1 MTFDYFSYW
10 NGDATAALFQMI
22 AALTASGDFLALV
35 KSMTLFGLL
44 SCVAAAVIRIEGR
57 LILSW
62 FAATVLFFFIA
73 LFPKCNV
80 LVTDVRALT
89 ARTIAD
95 VPLGIGVI
103 AGTSSAVGKW
113 LAETFETAMTDVDA
127 EKFSQ
132 FGAVFPER
140 VVAAIHKAGPILPK
154 TRVLLND
161 FVSRCV
167 APEILDADA
176 KRTEL
181 MQSSSLWDTVKQ
193 SGWVNPARFMLVDG
207 EPLFCDAAV
216 AKIEAVIQN
225 EEIPAQ
231 EKLLMTRLS
240 SADDG
245 LTEAAL
251 RKAVPE
257 ARAVLLGTSESM
269 EKSLEHAMLLSAVP
283 EGMERV
289 AERTGAPLAAGAALA
304 RAQGSLSAEISF
316 RAMGELASAFLP
328 KLRTALEFIT
338 LAVFPIVVVMAAA
351 MVTAAGTVIRMYVT
365 IFVWLMLWAPLAA
378 VINYLLIHIDASP
391 MTQLMEAYG
400 GVTLESAD
408 LVRELGASSQ
418 AMAGCLML
426 LMPAAAFMIARASEM
441 GAAGLA
447 SAVMAPAGSAAGAQ
461 SAAAA
466 MGNLSA
472 GNASL
477 SNVSAGNTGINKTDL
492 SSSFTSGDV
501 AASTTP
507 YGTVTRNAATGQV
520 TGMTAASWN
529 LGVTASTTSSSANA
543 SLHSTSSDQSA
554 VIGQSA
560 VRTTGAAST
569 ATQTASHLTS
579 TGFATIA
586 STGTTT
592 SNAKTE
598 TFSQSTGYGFSEGSS
613 FARSAQNR
621 ESLQGGFSGG
631 IRAGSSNDRPSPGS
645 PAASGTVLQ
654 IGSAADGAGS
664 MDPSDSLM
672 PMPKLIHSAVPNA
685 GKSDASPVQ
694 PQMKTLSGQFD
705 FGMQTQVMGAI
716 SDTAVE
722 NASSSKNKLIT
733 SALGDALTSLH
744 SVSRATSDT
753 NSNIQTSGDGFVFS
767 ELNSAQDAHLSSNFA
782 AEHSSSVK
790 MASRNGGFSITG
802 DISQALG
809 QKAMDEFSSPEAFL
823 EHFSNPMARAALVR
837 SINLND
843 DEKNPLVQ
851 NLASGPTNEH
861 LSELPLEKIH
871 DQNVRGVSSDAES
884 KQAEFETR
892 TPAHLDAS
900 SNFSAPR
907 AGLSKPFDSAALT
920 LGVARKTAEIF
931 REGATSPARL
941 ADIGF
946 AGASMYASPEEI
958 SRALRESADKDPDLR
973 QSLIELGKRTA
984 Q

>member
-10 NGDATAALFQMI
+10 NGGATAALFQMI
-22 AALTASGDFLALV
+22 AGLTASGDFLSLV

-44 SCVAAAVIRIEGR
+44 SCVAAAAIRIEGR
-57 LILSW
+57 VILSW

-80 LVTDVRALT
+80 VVTDVRALS
-89 ARTIAD
+89 AKMISD

-103 AGTSSAVGKW
+103 AGTSSAVGRW
-113 LAETFETAMTDVDA
+113 LAEAFEAAMTDVDA

-161 FVSRCV
+161 FVGRCV

-181 MQSSSLWDTVKQ
+181 MQSNSLWDTVKQ
-193 SGWVNPARFMLVDG
+193 SGWVNPSRFMLVDG
-207 EPLFCDAAV
+207 APVYCDAAV
-216 AKIEAVIQN
+216 AKIESVIQN

-251 RKAVPE
+251 KKAVPE
-257 ARAVLLGTSESM
+257 ARALLLGTSESM

-283 EGMERV
+283 EGIERA
-289 AERTGAPLAAGAALA
+289 AERTGAPLAAGAALV

-316 RAMGELASAFLP
+316 RAMGEIAAAFLP

-351 MVTAAGTVIRMYVT
+351 MGTSAGAVIRMYVT

-391 MTQLMEAYG
+391 MSRLMDAYG

-418 AMAGCLML
+418 AMAGYLML
-426 LMPAAAFMIARASEM
+426 LMPAAAFMIARASGM

-447 SAVMAPAGSAAGAQ
+447 GAVLAPAGSAAGAQ
-461 SAAAA
+461 SAAVA

-492 SSSFTSGDV
+492 SSSFTSADV
-501 AASTTP
+501 TASTTP
-507 YGTVTRNAATGQV
+507 YGTVTRNAATGRV
-520 TGMTAASWN
+520 TGMTAAGWN
-529 LGVTASTTSSSANA
+529 LGVTASATSSAANA
-543 SLHSTSSDQSA
+543 ALHSSGSDQSA

-569 ATQTASHLTS
+569 STLNASHVSSIGSNS
-579 TGFATIA
+579 TVSRA
-586 STGTTT
+586 SAA

-598 TFSQSTGYGFSEGSS
+598 TYTRSAGYGFSEGADFS
-613 FARSAQNR
+613 RGAQNR
-621 ESLQGGFSGG
+621 ESLLGGFSGG
-631 IRAGSSNDRPSPGS
+631 IRAGASFDRPSPGS
-645 PAASGTVLQ
+645 
-654 IGSAADGAGS
+654 SAALDSAVEAGASAGS
-664 MDPSDSLM
+664 NAADDFSASLM
-672 PMPKLIHSAVPNA
+672 PMPKTLHASSSIVGNAAGSAV
-685 GKSDASPVQ
+685 Q
-694 PQMKTLSGQFD
+694 PKIRSASGQID
-705 FGMQTQVMGAI
+705 FGLQTQVLGSIAD
-716 SDTAVE
+716 SAAE
-722 NASSSKNKLIT
+722 RSSANRIKTIT
-733 SALGDALTSLH
+733 SGSSESL
-744 SVSRATSDT
+744 SDLKSFSRSSAYAESST
-753 NSNIQTSGDGFVFS
+753 QTSAEGSAFS
-767 ELNSAQDAHLSSNFA
+767 EQESAHNAQMRSNLSGRR
-782 AEHSSSVK
+782 SSDVS
-790 MASRNGGFSITG
+790 MTARQGGISIAG
-802 DISQALG
+802 DVSQAIA
-809 QKAMDEFSSPEAFL
+809 QKAMTEFSSPEAFL
-823 EHFSNPMARAALVR
+823 EYCSDPSARAALVR
-837 SINLND
+837 SISID
-843 DEKNPLVQ
+843 DMSKNSLLQ
-851 NLASGPTNEH
+851 NVSSDAANKSP
-861 LSELPLEKIH
+861 SELPLNEIH
-871 DQNVRGVSSDAES
+871 AQDVSAVASAAQLNRSGINRRIAPPEEPVGPS
-884 KQAEFETR
+884 FSSPASEQSAQFE
-892 TPAHLDAS
+892 
-900 SNFSAPR
+900 
-907 AGLSKPFDSAALT
+907 SAALD
-920 LGVARKTAEIF
+920 LGIAVKTAEIF
-931 REGATSPARL
+931 RQGAASPVRL

-946 AGASMYASPEEI
+946 AGAAWYESPDEL
-958 SRALRESADKDPDLR
+958 SRALRESADRDPKIR
-973 QSLIELGKRTA
+973 QSLIELGRKFE
-984 Q
+984 